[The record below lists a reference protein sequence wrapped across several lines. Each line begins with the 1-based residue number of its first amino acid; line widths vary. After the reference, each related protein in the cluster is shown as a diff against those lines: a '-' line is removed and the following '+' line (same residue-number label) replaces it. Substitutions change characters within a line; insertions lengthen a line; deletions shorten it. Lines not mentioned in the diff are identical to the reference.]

1 MKQHCIEGDPGA
13 TSACG
18 EGFRRGNSMVLAFR
32 SPRPNPSLQAR
43 AGIASTRRFRSWWG
57 CALIGLFLLAMQP
70 AVAVQPDEILKDSAL
85 EGRARAL
92 SRELR
97 CMVCQNQSIDD
108 SDAPLARDLRV
119 LVRERLTSGD
129 SDSQVVDFLVARYGE
144 FVLLKPRF
152 AWHNAVLWLTPAA
165 ALLAGGIAMFVATRR
180 RKVPLAATP
189 LSPDEERRLAEVI
202 DPAS

>member
-1 MKQHCIEGDPGA
+1 MRIAHLLLI
-13 TSACG
+13 
-18 EGFRRGNSMVLAFR
+18 AFTLLTTTLLTT
-32 SPRPNPSLQAR
+32 PRA
-43 AGIASTRRFRSWWG
+43 
-57 CALIGLFLLAMQP
+57 AL
-70 AVAVQPDEILKDSAL
+70 AVQPDEILTDPAL

-129 SDSQVVDFLVARYGE
+129 SDSQVIDFLVARYGE

-152 AWHNAVLWLTPAA
+152 AWHNALLWLTPAA
-165 ALLAGGIAMFVATRR
+165 ALVAGAIAMFAAIRR
-180 RKVPLAATP
+180 RRAVPLAAAP
-189 LSPDEERRLAEVI
+189 LSADEERRLAEVI
-202 DPAS
+202 DRAP